1 MSADESRSTR
11 LIKDAD
17 LSVMRDLSRLR
28 LRVTGGPDTGRACDL
43 GSEEITVGT
52 DPACDLMLIDDTI
65 SRRHFRAHK
74 EKDGVHIRDL
84 DSKNGTYFMDSKVK
98 EIVVRPGATLR
109 AGKTLFKVVPRE
121 KNLRPEPVAETDFHG
136 VLGKSVRMRKI
147 FATLADVAGT
157 DLTLLIEGE
166 TGTGKE
172 ILAEAVHQASSR
184 NDQPFVVIDC
194 TTIPRDLAESEL
206 FGHKQGA
213 FTGAV
218 ADRKGTF
225 EQAHGGTVFIDE
237 VADLPAE
244 LQPKLLRA
252 LERRQFRPLG
262 GDRTVDVDIRVIA
275 ATNKNLKAEVERGS
289 FREDLYYRMAVVTV
303 HVPPLRERSED
314 LPLLMKHFLAQSAK
328 GGLRA
333 QIPAAAL
340 LRFVEYPWPGNV
352 RELRNVTERA
362 AALHKSKDLDL
373 ESFLEEIAKG
383 LGETSAHRDASAALP
398 FKEAKSKVV
407 DAFERAY
414 LTDLIEQAGGNVS
427 KAARTAR
434 LDRHHLK
441 DLLKKHGIETK

>member
-1 MSADESRSTR
+1 
-11 LIKDAD
+11 
-17 LSVMRDLSRLR
+17 
-28 LRVTGGPDTGRACDL
+28 
-43 GSEEITVGT
+43 
-52 DPACDLMLIDDTI
+52 
-65 SRRHFRAHK
+65 
-74 EKDGVHIRDL
+74 
-84 DSKNGTYFMDSKVK
+84 
-98 EIVVRPGATLR
+98 
-109 AGKTLFKVVPRE
+109 
-121 KNLRPEPVAETDFHG
+121 
-136 VLGKSVRMRKI
+136 
-147 FATLADVAGT
+147 
-157 DLTLLIEGE
+157 
-166 TGTGKE
+166 
-172 ILAEAVHQASSR
+172 
-184 NDQPFVVIDC
+184 
-194 TTIPRDLAESEL
+194 
-206 FGHKQGA
+206 
-213 FTGAV
+213 
-218 ADRKGTF
+218 
-225 EQAHGGTVFIDE
+225 
-237 VADLPAE
+237 
-244 LQPKLLRA
+244 
-252 LERRQFRPLG
+252 
-262 GDRTVDVDIRVIA
+262 VIA

-328 GGLRA
+328 GGLCA

-414 LTDLIEQAGGNVS
+414 LTDLIEQADGNVS